1 MAVVERFKQ
10 ESMYGLSAKKSGF
23 CREVAVVE
31 RWLLVGSSTVHCKL
45 PLLQALANEDTDS
58 RSLWCRPYKELTVWK
73 YCPSPLPPAPLW
85 AVHVP
90 KSKVNN
96 NKCYLS
102 SLQYTSY
109 PGFFPNEVTPLPGQL
124 EAPQLLNRVTKAQ
137 CFPVS
142 GCVA

>member
-1 MAVVERFKQ
+1 
-10 ESMYGLSAKKSGF
+10 MYGLSAKKSG
-23 CREVAVVE
+23 CCGKVAVGGG
-31 RWLLVGSSTVHCKL
+31 LSIHCKL

-58 RSLWCRPYKELTVWK
+58 RTLQCLLYRELTAWK
-73 YCPSPLPPAPLW
+73 YPPPPLW

-90 KSKVNN
+90 KGKVND

>member
-1 MAVVERFKQ
+1 MRTLTQ
-10 ESMYGLSAKKSGF
+10 EPYSVCYTGGLPH
-23 CREVAVVE
+23 
-31 RWLLVGSSTVHCKL
+31 GS
-45 PLLQALANEDTDS
+45 
-58 RSLWCRPYKELTVWK
+58 
-73 YCPSPLPPAPLW
+73 PPPPPLW

-90 KSKVNN
+90 KGKVND

>member
-1 MAVVERFKQ
+1 MSYLRRV
-10 ESMYGLSAKKSGF
+10 L
-23 CREVAVVE
+23 
-31 RWLLVGSSTVHCKL
+31 CKTH
-45 PLLQALANEDTDS
+45 LANEDTDS
-58 RSLWCRPYKELTVWK
+58 RTLQCLLYRELTAWK
-73 YCPSPLPPAPLW
+73 YPPPPLW

-90 KSKVNN
+90 KGKVND